1 MILPVPV
8 GTRLV
13 TTCVAPVGVARS
25 APAGASVVERPA
37 RVAHNLALARQPWT
51 WAATPWQA
59 FPETTAPGRGWSL
72 SQSVAR
78 RSCFG
83 GVVCLEE
90 RWVWVAD
97 SPGAEVDAASLQ
109 AHWSSITR
117 AHTEGESG
125 CVEPDQASAWHFPVC
140 TLMPGEALDEAPHAR
155 WVALVREATTAV
167 RNEPAT
173 LEDPVLVAAMSW
185 DVAFCLLHAKDAE
198 TEEMLPFLVLL
209 ASVDWH
215 AHERAIWDT
224 RATLAEPMD
233 ARETLRRLRAA
244 QRTYVSALV
253 ASEPFDYCWQ
263 ESDAAF
269 IRTLFDA
276 WAREELHARTTGM
289 LEHADRLAVDAQ
301 EQVEREEESV
311 RAWQQ
316 SYLNWLVTVMG
327 ALGAAGTVA
336 GILSAVDFRAAFLDE
351 WSRVLAVGASTLL
364 VIAFLFVPLLRRK

>member
-1 MILPVPV
+1 VSLPVPV
-8 GTRLV
+8 GSRLV
-13 TTCVAPVGVARS
+13 TTCVAPVGVARR
-25 APAGASVVERPA
+25 APAGWTGVDRPA
-37 RVAHNLALARQPWT
+37 RVAHNRALARQPWT
-51 WAATPWQA
+51 WVATPWQA
-59 FPETTAPGRGWSL
+59 FPATSAPGTGWSL
-72 SQSVAR
+72 ARAVAR

-90 RWVWVAD
+90 RWEWVAGD
-97 SPGAEVDAASLQ
+97 GAVVEASSLQ

-117 AHTEGESG
+117 AHTDGEPG
-125 CVEPDQASAWHFPVC
+125 VVDADEASAWHFPVC
-140 TLMPGEALDEAPHAR
+140 TLMPGEMLDEQAR
-155 WVALVREATTAV
+155 AVWAALVRDATTAV

-185 DVAFCLLHAKDAE
+185 DVAFCLLHSADSE

-233 ARETLRRLRAA
+233 ARDTLRRLRDA

-301 EQVEREEESV
+301 EQVEREEEAV

-316 SYLNWLVTVMG
+316 GYLNWLVTVMG

-336 GILSAVDFRAAFLDE
+336 GIMSAVDFRAAFLDE